1 MKFLCDQ
8 MLGTLSKWLRICGFD
23 TFYVNSTIS
32 DDEII
37 MIAKKDKRCL
47 ITRDEELAFRAKKE
61 NIRLIYFKSVNLDE
75 QINLVLKNLVIDKDK
90 FLSRCLVCNSKISE
104 IEKGIIRDKVPNK
117 VFQRHEKFW
126 FCDKCNKIYWKGSHY
141 NNMFQ
146 KLKNL

>member
-8 MLGTLSKWLRICGFD
+8 MLGTLSKWLRIYGFD

-37 MIAKKDKRCL
+37 MIAKKDNRCL
-47 ITRDEELAFRAKKE
+47 ITRDEELAFRVKKE

-104 IEKGIIRDKVPNK
+104 IEKGIVRDKVPNK
-117 VFQRHEKFW
+117 VFQTHEKFW
-126 FCDKCNKIYWKGSHY
+126 FCNKCKKIYWKGSHY

-146 KLKNL
+146 KLKKL

>member
-8 MLGTLSKWLRICGFD
+8 MLGTLSKWLRIYGFD

-37 MIAKKDKRCL
+37 MIAKKDNRCL
-47 ITRDEELAFRAKKE
+47 ITRDEELAFRVKKE

-104 IEKGIIRDKVPNK
+104 IEKGIVRDKVPNK
-117 VFQRHEKFW
+117 VFQTHEKFW
-126 FCDKCNKIYWKGSHY
+126 FCNKCKKIYWKGSHY